1 MQLGMV
7 GLGRM
12 GSNLVRRLTRSG
24 HECVA
29 YDVDA
34 AAAAALAGEGVVAAS
49 SLEELVAR
57 LSAPVGSG

>member
-29 YDVDA
+29 DDVDA
-34 AAAAALAGEGVVAAS
+34 SAVAGLAGMGWS
-49 SLEELVAR
+49 RR
-57 LSAPVGSG
+57 LR